1 MGWRRRSGMRL
12 TAGLALVGVL
22 VLAGCA
28 SGGAGSV
35 GPGPGAGGSA
45 DLDGRTFL
53 SVGVVGVTP
62 VTDTQI
68 RVSFADGR
76 VMANAGCNSMSGGY
90 AVDGDTLMVNDL
102 AITEMGCDPARH
114 EQDEWVS
121 GLLTGRPRVRVDGD
135 TLVVTGSTI
144 ELTMRDREV
153 VQPDQSLV
161 GPRWTVDTLV
171 QGESA
176 SSVPAG
182 AEAYLVIED
191 TGDAFRAMGHTG
203 CNQFGG
209 PVEVGRAE
217 LTFGEIVSTKMACTG
232 GADVLERAVLAVLNA
247 PTVSY
252 EIEADRL
259 TLRAPSG
266 DGLQLRAVS

>member
-1 MGWRRRSGMRL
+1 MRL
-12 TAGLALVGVL
+12 RAALVLMGVALVGM
-22 VLAGCA
+22 AGCA
-28 SGGAGSV
+28 SGGPGG
-35 GPGPGAGGSA
+35 GPGPGAGGSDSLA
-45 DLDGRTFL
+45 GRTFL
-53 SVGVVGVTP
+53 SVGVVGATP
-62 VTDTQI
+62 VPDTQI
-68 RVSFADGR
+68 RLSFVDGR

-90 AVDGDTLMVNDL
+90 ALSGDTLMVNDL
-102 AITEMGCDPARH
+102 AVTEMGCDPARH

-121 GLLTGRPRVRVDGD
+121 GLLTGRPQVRVDGD
-135 TLVVTGSTI
+135 TIVVMGSTI

-161 GPRWTVDTLV
+161 GPRWMVDTLLR
-171 QGESA
+171 GESA

-191 TGDAFRAMGHTG
+191 IGDAFRAMGHTG

-209 PVEVGRAE
+209 PVEVGRTE

-232 GADVLERAVLAVLNA
+232 AADALERAVLAVLNA

-259 TLRAPSG
+259 TLLAPDG
-266 DGLQLRAVS
+266 AGLQLRATA